1 MLKLHKVLDNAV
13 VTDFFLSLNNEPKTA
28 KEIVLSGY
36 VASKSEI
43 AHLESAFK
51 CGDVLYRK
59 MQNTI
64 EDLQYIN
71 LRDIVDNKLDISEE
85 ARENLVIKLC
95 YRCRTAKWNRI
106 RSIITYDLSNIDSK
120 SILERMLLNLQSNE
134 WFYTAAQSHSEEIAY
149 IRDYVIYSK

>member
-71 LRDIVDNKLDISEE
+71 LRDIVDNKLDISEK

-95 YRCRTAKWNRI
+95 YRCRTEKWNRI

-134 WFYTAAQSHSEEIAY
+134 WFYTAAQSYSEEIAY

>member
-51 CGDVLYRK
+51 SSDALYRK
-59 MQNTI
+59 MQDTI
-64 EDLQYIN
+64 EDLKYIN
-71 LRDIVDNKLDISEE
+71 LRDIVDNKLNISEE

-95 YRCRTAKWNRI
+95 YRCRVAKTNRI

-134 WFYTAAQSHSEEIAY
+134 WFYTAAQSHLS
-149 IRDYVIYSK
+149 